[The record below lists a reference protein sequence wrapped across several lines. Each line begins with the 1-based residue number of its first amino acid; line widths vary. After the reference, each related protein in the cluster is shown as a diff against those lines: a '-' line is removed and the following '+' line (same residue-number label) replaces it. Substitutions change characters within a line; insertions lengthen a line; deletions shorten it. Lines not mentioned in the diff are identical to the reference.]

1 MCAPTGTR
9 TQDPSIKSAVLYQL
23 SYKRIGKGLNNSTNA
38 LPSRLEHCSFSHIF
52 TELIVRDRGFEPLQT
67 ESKSVVLTVTPIPK
81 ILMFIFVI
89 WWITNIIITSYLC
102 LIFSIWKSLSL
113 RLFFSQQTLPQFYS
127 ASSRELP
134 ANNV

>member
-9 TQDPSIKSAVLYQL
+9 TQEPSIKSAVLCQL
-23 SYKRIGKGLNNSTNA
+23 SYKRIGRGLNNSMNP
-38 LPSRLEHCSFSHIF
+38 LRSQVEHCFSPHIF

-89 WWITNIIITSYLC
+89 WWITNIIIILYLC
-102 LIFSIWKSLSL
+102 FIFGIWKEFLSKI
-113 RLFFSQQTLPQFYS
+113 FFLTANITTNPI
-127 ASSRELP
+127 SSFS
-134 ANNV
+134 